1 MSVKHVCASSFINKW
16 KLEGEFIEFGSL
28 MIVIDRYPYFKFILF
43 SKFK

>member
-1 MSVKHVCASSFINKW
+1 MSVKHVCASSLINKW

-28 MIVIDRYPYFKFILF
+28 MIVNFKFILF